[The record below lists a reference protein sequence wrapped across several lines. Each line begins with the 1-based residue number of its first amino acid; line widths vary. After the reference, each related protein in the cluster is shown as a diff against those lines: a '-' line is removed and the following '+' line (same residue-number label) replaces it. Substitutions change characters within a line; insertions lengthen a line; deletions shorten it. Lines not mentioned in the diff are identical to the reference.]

1 VTRRTSASGSKRAL
15 VGRVFEVRRTP
26 MPDGG
31 FVVTCTDQT
40 DRASND
46 QLARKVA
53 AVLGEP
59 EARAD
64 NVIPMKPKG

>member
-1 VTRRTSASGSKRAL
+1 
-15 VGRVFEVRRTP
+15 